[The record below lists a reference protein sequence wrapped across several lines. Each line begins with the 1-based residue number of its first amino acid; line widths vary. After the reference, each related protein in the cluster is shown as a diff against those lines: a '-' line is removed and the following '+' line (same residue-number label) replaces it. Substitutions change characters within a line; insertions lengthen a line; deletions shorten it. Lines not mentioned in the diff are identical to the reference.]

1 MQVINYL
8 EGLSEEEVEAV
19 GTHGQV
25 AVVSNNDTLAY
36 FDTVEE
42 ANQYIIEHT
51 SSPK

>member
-1 MQVINYL
+1 MRVINYL

-25 AVVSNNDTLAY
+25 AVVNDDDETLAY

-42 ANQYIIEHT
+42 ANQYVTDHT
-51 SSPK
+51 V

>member
-1 MQVINYL
+1 MRVINYL

-25 AVVSNNDTLAY
+25 AVVNDDDETLAY

-42 ANQYIIEHT
+42 ANQYVTDHT
-51 SSPK
+51 L

>member
-1 MQVINYL
+1 MRVINYL

-25 AVVSNNDTLAY
+25 VVVNDNDESLKY

-42 ANQYIIEHT
+42 ANQYVTDHT
-51 SSPK
+51 L

>member
-25 AVVSNNDTLAY
+25 AVVNDDETLAY

-42 ANQYIIEHT
+42 ANQYVTDHT
-51 SSPK
+51 V